1 MSINRRQFIKLAG
14 LSAVLSVGGITA
26 IDKVKANAQELPSGA
41 RATASAAG
49 QIFGQSKPPLT
60 AKRWGMVVDLS
71 KFQTPEDYQKCIDAC
86 NRIHNIPD
94 FGEKKDEVKWIWT
107 DTFEHTFPDSNP
119 RDRKE
124 VKDGDELGL
133 FIPEELKEKRFLLLC
148 NHCDNPPCTRV
159 CPTKATW
166 KRESDGIVM
175 MDQHRCIGCRFCMAA
190 CPFGA
195 RSFNWR
201 DPRPFIKEENLNPEY
216 PTRAIGVVEKCIFCV
231 ERLEQGLKPACV
243 EKSNGGLVFGDL
255 DDKNSDVRKLLR
267 THFSIRRKPQ
277 LGTQPSVYY
286 LIGGIKN
293 V

>member
-14 LSAVLSVGGITA
+14 LSAVLSVGGVTA
-26 IDKVKANAQELPSGA
+26 IDKMKANASAFPPGA
-41 RATASAAG
+41 LAEASASG
-49 QIFGQSKPPLT
+49 QIFGESKPPLT
-60 AKRWGMVVDLS
+60 AKRWGMVVDLA
-71 KFQTPEDYQKCIDAC
+71 KFETPEDYQKCIDAC
-86 NRIHNIPD
+86 DHIHNIPD

-107 DTFEHTFPDSNP
+107 DTYEHSFPDTNP
-119 RDRKE
+119 RDSKE
-124 VKDGDELGL
+124 PGE
-133 FIPEELKEKRFLLLC
+133 FIPEALKEKQFLLLC
-148 NHCDNPPCTRV
+148 NHCDNPPCCRV

-201 DPRPFIKEENLNPEY
+201 DPRPFIKDINPEY

-231 ERLEQGLKPACV
+231 ERLAQGVQPACV

-255 DDKNSDVRKLLR
+255 QDPNSDVRKLLS
-267 THFSIRRKPQ
+267 THFSIRRKPE

-286 LIGGIKN
+286 LIGGMKN

>member
-26 IDKVKANAQELPSGA
+26 IDKMKARASELPSGA

-49 QIFGQSKPPLT
+49 QVFGESKPPLT

-71 KFQTPEDYQKCIDAC
+71 KFETPEDYQKCIDAC
-86 NRIHNIPD
+86 DQIHNIPD

-107 DTFEHTFPDSNP
+107 DTFEHTFPDVNP
-119 RDRKE
+119 DNKQGAE
-124 VKDGDELGL
+124 PVQ
-133 FIPEELKEKRFLLLC
+133 FIPDALKEKPFLLLC
-148 NHCDNPPCTRV
+148 NHCDNPPCCRV

-201 DPRPFIKEENLNPEY
+201 NPRPFIKKINPEY
-216 PTRAIGVVEKCIFCV
+216 PTRNIGVVEKCIFCV
-231 ERLEQGLKPACV
+231 ERLAEGIMPACV

-255 DDKNSDVRKLLR
+255 DDPNSDVRKLLS
-267 THFSIRRKPQ
+267 THFSIRRKPE